1 MSLYSDELNEYL
13 EKYSSPQARI
23 LDEIE
28 RWTHVN
34 TLQANMISGKNQ
46 GHFLSIITSIINP
59 KTVLEIGT
67 FTGFSAMAMG
77 LSLSENAVLY
87 TIEND
92 IEKEKIIQTFIEKE
106 KLSHK
111 IILKM
116 GNALEVLDS
125 IEGRFDL
132 VFIDADKE
140 YYSNYYDK
148 IISRMNTNGII
159 LVDNVLWKGKVLD
172 PNTSD
177 KKAQIL
183 HNFNEKMAADP
194 RVQMTILPIRDGVSF
209 IRVK

>member
-1 MSLYSDELNEYL
+1 MSLYLDELDEYL